1 MDVGGSEMSKS
12 NIPSDEEF
20 ARAKAAMR
28 KQDHGLSQVR
38 DRILKRFRERG
49 VHEFFVLFSR
59 PTSTFGAY
67 VFYRCDEEI
76 AKADDAGLAAE
87 IRDAV
92 FEELTAVGRG
102 ERDTLDVRF
111 EFDSHENIER
121 HFEGDYYN
129 RLR

>member
-1 MDVGGSEMSKS
+1 MSKS

-59 PTSTFGAY
+59 PTSTFVAY

-76 AKADDAGLAAE
+76 AKGDDSGFAAE

-92 FEELTAVGRG
+92 FEELAAAAGRG

-121 HFEGDYYN
+121 NFEGDYYN